1 MRVRLEVSGHHCHVT
16 ASDLEKLFGA
26 GHRLRVLRPVSQPGQ
41 FAAVDVVRI
50 KIGRG
55 EFTARIVGPVRKR
68 TQVEI
73 SLTEA
78 KKFHVKPPLSY
89 FEHTAA
95 ADVSCELI
103 GPNGRVRR
111 KAVII
116 TQRHIH
122 SDPKTAARLH
132 LHNHQEVS
140 VKTRGPRSLTFH
152 RVIVRVHPDY
162 RFRCQLDT
170 DEANAAGI
178 EGGEWGTIVV
188 KNEKRKAQKK
198 LI

>member
-16 ASDLEKLFGA
+16 AGDLEKLFGD
-26 GHRLRVLRPVSQPGQ
+26 GHHLRVLRPISQPGQ
-41 FAAVDVVRI
+41 FAAVEVVRI
-50 KIGRG
+50 KIGRE
-55 EFTARIVGPVRKR
+55 EFRARIVGPVRKR

-78 KKFHVKPPLSY
+78 KKFRIKPPLSY
-89 FEHTAA
+89 FENARVVDA
-95 ADVSCELI
+95 PCVLI
-103 GPNGRVRR
+103 GPKGRVRR
-111 KAVII
+111 KAVIV

-122 SDPKTAARLH
+122 CDPYTAARLH
-132 LHNHQEVS
+132 LRNHQLVS

-152 RVIVRVHPDY
+152 RVIVRVHPNY

-178 EGGEWGTIVV
+178 QGGEWGEIV
-188 KNEKRKAQKK
+188 K
-198 LI
+198 